1 MAGGCGRVHY
11 RAFACTHVREIFGI
25 KFSKVSHHSGNLA
38 FVWLFASAA
47 AELDKLAQ
55 VLSKRQLANRQEL
68 QSSARMVFKGS
79 FHSGDLN
86 VKIFHYS
93 TYFAVQIQMPLAGGY
108 AKADPKM
115 R

>member
-47 AELDKLAQ
+47 ELDKLAQ
-55 VLSKRQLANRQEL
+55 VLSKRQLANRQGPH
-68 QSSARMVFKGS
+68 SSARMVFEME
-79 FHSGDLN
+79 FSGDLN

-93 TYFAVQIQMPLAGGY
+93 TYILRRTGRGGGY
-108 AKADPKM
+108 AKADHKM